1 MKVLI
6 VDDNIMIRGMVRD
19 LLEQM
24 GHEVAGEAEEGDEAV
39 RVFSALRPDV
49 VFLDLILPGKS
60 GMEVLEEIREIDP
73 KAKIVIVTAVEQE
86 RIDTK
91 IFEKGVNAIIR
102 KPFSYEELEKT
113 IKQIM

>member
-6 VDDNIMIRGMVRD
+6 VDDNALTRTMLKT

-24 GHEVAGEAEEGDEAV
+24 GHEVAGEAEDGDGAV

-73 KAKIVIVTAVEQE
+73 KAKIVVISAVEQE
-86 RIDTK
+86 EMNK
-91 IFEKGVNAIIR
+91 KLSNKGASAILR
-102 KPFSYEELEKT
+102 KPFSYDEFKEFLKR
-113 IKQIM
+113 IM